1 MKPAQLQVRGVFCMS
16 MMSQWKAVGTGAR
29 ACFFFVLLAVFF
41 QAGKAW
47 TQQRADKIVFSIPS
61 RSIAAIDLYIGKERG
76 FFRDE
81 GLDVDI
87 VQIRGNGAIAAALS
101 GQVQATNGIGT
112 VIRALERSEVPLK
125 VLTVSLKRNI
135 FWLVAKK
142 DITSISQLKGKI
154 LGTTTFGG
162 SQHTAAT
169 RIIRKGGLDPDKDL
183 TVVVGGD
190 VPAQLQSLVTGVIDV
205 AALSP
210 PTIILAR
217 DKFKLNIL
225 GSAMDDLANLQNGT
239 AVTEAFYRENRGLLK
254 RILRARAK
262 ANQYFW
268 ENERGTSEVLAK
280 YQNADLAVAR
290 ESYRLA
296 KPAFTADGIPNPKE
310 IDEFLKADAELLKLK
325 EPVAASKIFDF
336 TLQREVNR
344 ELGIK

>member
-1 MKPAQLQVRGVFCMS
+1 MNLRRLFPVRTLVWLFLSGPSLGMAPNALAQ
-16 MMSQWKAVGTGAR
+16 AAP
-29 ACFFFVLLAVFF
+29 
-41 QAGKAW
+41 
-47 TQQRADKIVFSIPS
+47 DKIVFSIPS
-61 RSIAAIDLYIGKERG
+61 RSIAAIDLYVAKERG

-87 VQIRGNGAIAAALS
+87 VQIRGNVAIAAALS
-101 GQVQATNGIGT
+101 GQVQASNGIGT
-112 VIRALERSEVPLK
+112 VIRALERSDIPLK
-125 VLTVSLKRNI
+125 VLTVSLKRNL
-135 FWLVAKK
+135 FWLVSRKE
-142 DITSISQLKGKI
+142 ITSIAQLKNKK

-169 RIIRKGGLDPDKDL
+169 RLIRKAGLDPDKDL

-190 VPAQLQSLVTGVIDV
+190 VPAQLQSLISGVIDA

-210 PTIILAR
+210 PTVILAR
-217 DKFKLNIL
+217 DKYHMNVL
-225 GSAMDDLANLQNGT
+225 GSAVEDLFNLQNGT
-239 AVTEAFYRENRGLLK
+239 AVTDKLLRENKPLLK

-262 ANQYFW
+262 ANRYFL

-280 YQNADLAVAR
+280 FQNVDFEVAR

-296 KPAFTADGIPNPKE
+296 KPAFTADGIASAKE

-325 EPVAASKIFDF
+325 EPVAAAKIFDF
-336 TLQREVNR
+336 SLQREVNQ